1 MGKQNWLVNG
11 VEEKRQ
17 YVHIL
22 LYYLYNNN
30 NVSCCNLM
38 ISWVKGLTFILFI
51 YFILH
56 LFKVEMAERMQK
68 QKKTESEAERN
79 LVKP

>member
-1 MGKQNWLVNG
+1 
-11 VEEKRQ
+11 
-17 YVHIL
+17 
-22 LYYLYNNN
+22 
-30 NVSCCNLM
+30 M

-68 QKKTESEAERN
+68 QKKTDSEAERN